1 MNANQL
7 LAIGAALVTA
17 VRRNIKYSENLYLLT
32 GNSFFD
38 ERYKKVYSIREGI
51 NATSVKLMSKLP
63 QHTQKS
69 IRS

>member
-38 ERYKKVYSIREGI
+38 ERYKKYTRLEKGLMLLV
-51 NATSVKLMSKLP
+51 VKLMSKLP
-63 QHTQKS
+63 QHTQKEH
-69 IRS
+69 